1 MSKNMVVVIA
11 ELTSELPAIP
21 ALERR
26 IQRAVNDI
34 ILGEG
39 IRYSTMKLGDAEYTI
54 HRYTTSMFEDNATDY
69 EVKREGRYTWVC
81 NCPDYEKAPFNLCK
95 HRLAVTILEG
105 MEE

>member
-1 MSKNMVVVIA
+1 MSRNMAVVIA
-11 ELTSELPAIP
+11 ELTSELPTIP

-39 IRYSTMKLGDAEYTI
+39 IRYHVNKDDAKTYSVR
-54 HRYTTSMFEDNATDY
+54 RYTTSMFEDNEAVYFVTKDAY
-69 EVKREGRYTWVC
+69 VWIC
-81 NCPDYEKAPFNLCK
+81 NCPDFEKAPFNLCK
-95 HRLAVTILEG
+95 HRIAVTILEG